1 MECENEFETGRNN
14 AEYLLFHQIRNK
26 VIEMM
31 MVMVMMMVIGPSV
44 EVQERQ
50 FQGGQWAVWCQDWL
64 QYTEPLNCCFYRRH
78 LKDFLSADMRQQFN
92 LLWGAIKQLLTP
104 HLWGAI
110 KHSFWR
116 KIFLLYLYNVYY
128 SYSCAAD
135 FNSLHWT
142 FLLGDVKWRSKQTL
156 IKILKIV

>member
-1 MECENEFETGRNN
+1 MECEFEDEFETGRNN

-26 VIEMM
+26 VMVMM
-31 MVMVMMMVIGPSV
+31 MVMGMMMVIGPSV

-92 LLWGAIKQLLTP
+92 LL
-104 HLWGAI
+104 
-110 KHSFWR
+110 
-116 KIFLLYLYNVYY
+116 
-128 SYSCAAD
+128 
-135 FNSLHWT
+135 
-142 FLLGDVKWRSKQTL
+142 
-156 IKILKIV
+156 

>member
-1 MECENEFETGRNN
+1 MKCEKEFETGWNN

-26 VIEMM
+26 
-31 MVMVMMMVIGPSV
+31 VMVMMMVIGPSV

-92 LLWGAIKQLLTP
+92 LLWGAIKPLLTP

-116 KIFLLYLYNVYY
+116 KIHFFLHIQYILFILL
-128 SYSCAAD
+128 CWW
-135 FNSLHWT
+135 FQFMHWT
-142 FLLGDVKWRSKQTL
+142 FLLSDVKWRSKQTL